1 MIRKNTF
8 TIIVGCGRLGAN
20 IAGTLSDAGGSVTV
34 IDQDE
39 RSFRKLSPSFGGLI
53 VTGDGTDVSVLTDA
67 RIAKATA
74 LVAVT
79 DRDNTNIMVAQLAK
93 SLFGVPHVVARLY
106 DPDRECVYQDCGIE
120 TISPVRL
127 STKEINKILKFDETA
142 EGAE

>member
-1 MIRKNTF
+1 
-8 TIIVGCGRLGAN
+8 VGCGRLGAN